1 MRIILAILERLSE
14 DVSKHILSTS
24 SRDHIYLVVK
34 MIVTLSLTFLVTFPS
49 ACIAYFELLFSQF
62 NFFLPKFAFF
72 LVLVHIIAPY
82 LKKRFYGDPTAST
95 IEGVPIHEVVDH
107 ILSEWSFKRDDIE
120 RKFAIPRNRYQAI
133 ATKLDRSGVFIRG
146 DNNARV
152 LRDDITRE
160 MLVAALTSPEIP
172 FIRTKIQTSIPEAT
186 KEFCEAMET

>member
-107 ILSEWSFKRDDIE
+107 ILSE
-120 RKFAIPRNRYQAI
+120 
-133 ATKLDRSGVFIRG
+133 
-146 DNNARV
+146 
-152 LRDDITRE
+152 
-160 MLVAALTSPEIP
+160 
-172 FIRTKIQTSIPEAT
+172 
-186 KEFCEAMET
+186 